1 LLKQRM
7 SGRDYPHVR
16 SVPGSNAPNPPDF
29 VPVESAQ
36 QLGLRFGR
44 QITNLVEKQAAPFRF
59 GERAFPADVRTGE
72 STPFMPEKLALHEL
86 AWQSRNVDR
95 DEGSSTP
102 RTLGM
107 KCAGYELL
115 SSAAFTGDKDRQCVP
130 CEPTHLVGQ
139 SPHGSARARDSLERR
154 AWNIGWLPNVNLQED
169 ERGSP
174 DGHGGARLSPGFSN
188 AGAANVSAVLRSQV
202 FDGNGS
208 THGRQGAVSRAHRRV
223 SNDQV
228 RRLRRSRHRSVA
240 GQRDTPRARLVL
252 YFDHPPGIPL
262 RLRDLQCADRLARL
276 FDRRWH

>member
-1 LLKQRM
+1 M

-16 SVPGSNAPNPPDF
+16 TMPSSSAANPPDF

-44 QITNLVEKQAAPFRF
+44 EIANLVQKQAAPVRF
-59 GERAFPADVRTGE
+59 GERAFPANVRTRE
-72 STPFMPEKLALHEL
+72 STPFMPEKLALHEF

-95 DEGSSTP
+95 DKRSRTP

-107 KCAGYELL
+107 KCAGHELL
-115 SSAAFTGDKDRQCVP
+115 SSPTFTGDKDRQCVS
-130 CEPTHLVGQ
+130 CQPTHLVGQ
-139 SPHGSARARDSLERR
+139 SPHCSARARDSFERR
-154 AWNIGWLPNVNLQED
+154 ARNIGWLQSVNLQED

-174 DGHGGARLSPGFSN
+174 DGYGGTRLSPGFSN

-202 FDGNGS
+202 FDGHGS
-208 THGRQGAVSRAHRRV
+208 THRRKGAVSRAHRRV

-228 RRLRRSRHRSVA
+228 CRPRRSRHQSVA
-240 GQRDTPRARLVL
+240 GQRDTPRPRLVL
-252 YFDHPPGIPL
+252 HFDHPPAIPL
-262 RLRDLQCADRLARL
+262 GLRDLQCADRLARL